1 MTIINLNF
9 ILGQTERDL
18 NDLSQFVM
26 QMKIIKIDVFIKI
39 LKREKVNF
47 TDSHLQGKLR
57 PFTLVKNFFFWDLQT
72 VTVMMPKRFLFRHG
86 RVVNSHFLIELR
98 NFDNGP
104 NFLCKPLHSRYFC
117 VKSQKRMCGIHT
129 ELCD

>member
-26 QMKIIKIDVFIKI
+26 QMKI

-57 PFTLVKNFFFWDLQT
+57 PFTLVKNFFLRFANCHRHDAKTFFVQT
-72 VTVMMPKRFLFRHG
+72 WSGCEFPFFD
-86 RVVNSHFLIELR
+86 RVEKF
-98 NFDNGP
+98 
-104 NFLCKPLHSRYFC
+104 
-117 VKSQKRMCGIHT
+117 
-129 ELCD
+129 